1 MNPGAASAPGGCP
14 VKITIQHGAGV
25 ARTRALGLAEKI
37 RSELGLDV
45 AIRPTRLSSEPH
57 LEVLVDGVTIAWRH
71 GGPLEHSM
79 GLGWPDDARVIETL
93 RGRLEPTA

>member
-1 MNPGAASAPGGCP
+1 

-25 ARTRALGLAEKI
+25 GRVRALGLAEKI

-45 AIRPTRLSSEPH
+45 EIRPTRLSSEPH
-57 LEVLVDGVTIAWRH
+57 LEVLVDGTQIAWRK

-79 GLGWPDDARVIETL
+79 GLGWPDDDRVIATL
-93 RGRLEPTA
+93 RGRLEPSA